1 MGRVDLG
8 GCPPKCRVAREHCCS
23 PAPSE
28 RHVNLSVYAAQASP
42 KAPRGTRWGTA
53 HHLHDTGLGLTGVTR
68 RRPHQQQAAVI
79 CSVPRSQLFRRSR
92 AETPEGS
99 QPAFAWDDF
108 ARGLNPY
115 PLGYRAAFASSLILY
130 PPSHRQPPCG
140 GPTPRGGR
148 RAYHVLRMNHGWFR
162 LCLSAGGPTAT
173 AGEGRTP
180 CTWPRTFWF
189 KPLSAFGLLDLTT
202 FISSSLEL
210 AMPSTLAPN
219 RLGVS
224 SRRALS
230 REARP
235 PWVGEVTLSQE
246 LRTARLPRPHVL
258 VGYQWSHMGYVLV
271 VRPVITGTSVASCR
285 TPHRSG
291 LAHHA
296 HPVPHLMNSRPAR
309 SVVGTWTWFRSRCT
323 CQVSLQRLMRR
334 HPLPL
339 TGFLGLVPPLPRY
352 YEVLRLPAAHFAAL
366 RFLRLAIPSLRPW
379 FVPPG
384 PGRGAVD
391 QSGVGRRYLQ
401 PPGSMETTGSPKFP
415 EEPL

>member
-1 MGRVDLG
+1 MG
-8 GCPPKCRVAREHCCS
+8 S
-23 PAPSE
+23 
-28 RHVNLSVYAAQASP
+28 
-42 KAPRGTRWGTA
+42 
-53 HHLHDTGLGLTGVTR
+53 
-68 RRPHQQQAAVI
+68 
-79 CSVPRSQLFRRSR
+79 
-92 AETPEGS
+92 
-99 QPAFAWDDF
+99 
-108 ARGLNPY
+108 
-115 PLGYRAAFASSLILY
+115 ASS
-130 PPSHRQPPCG
+130 PVAS
-140 GPTPRGGR
+140 
-148 RAYHVLRMNHGWFR
+148 
-162 LCLSAGGPTAT
+162 TAT
-173 AGEGRTP
+173 AGDGRGP

-189 KPLSAFGLLDLTT
+189 KPISIFGLLVLTT
-202 FISSSLEL
+202 FIGSSPEL
-210 AMPSTLAPN
+210 ALPSTLAPDH
-219 RLGVS
+219 LGVS
-224 SRRALS
+224 SRRIPS
-230 REARP
+230 REVRP
-235 PWVGEVTLSQE
+235 PRRGGVTLSQE
-246 LRTARLPRPHVL
+246 LRTAGLLRLHVL
-258 VGYQWSHMGYVLV
+258 VGYRWSHTGLC
-271 VRPVITGTSVASCR
+271 PDQAVITGPSVASCR

-339 TGFLGLVPPLPRY
+339 TGFLGLVPPLQRY

-401 PPGSMETTGSPKFP
+401 PPGSMEKAGSPKFP

>member
-1 MGRVDLG
+1 MDGLG
-8 GCPPKCRVAREHCCS
+8 S
-23 PAPSE
+23 
-28 RHVNLSVYAAQASP
+28 ASP
-42 KAPRGTRWGTA
+42 PVA
-53 HHLHDTGLGLTGVTR
+53 
-68 RRPHQQQAAVI
+68 
-79 CSVPRSQLFRRSR
+79 
-92 AETPEGS
+92 
-99 QPAFAWDDF
+99 
-108 ARGLNPY
+108 
-115 PLGYRAAFASSLILY
+115 
-130 PPSHRQPPCG
+130 
-140 GPTPRGGR
+140 
-148 RAYHVLRMNHGWFR
+148 
-162 LCLSAGGPTAT
+162 PTAT
-173 AGEGRTP
+173 TGEGRHP

-202 FISSSLEL
+202 FISSSPEL

-219 RLGVS
+219 RLSAS

-230 REARP
+230 REAQP

-258 VGYQWSHMGYVLV
+258 VGYQWSH
-271 VRPVITGTSVASCR
+271 TGLCPGRKTSHNRYIRSFVSHLPQIR
-285 TPHRSG
+285 TCTFAHTAPHI
-291 LAHHA
+291 
-296 HPVPHLMNSRPAR
+296 MNPRPAR

-339 TGFLGLVPPLPRY
+339 TGSLGLVPPLQRY
-352 YEVLRLPAAHFAAL
+352 SEMLRLPAAHFAAL
-366 RFLRLAIPSLRPW
+366 RFLRWAIPSLRPW

-401 PPGSMETTGSPKFP
+401 PPCSMETTGSPKFP